1 MFFRALL
8 TDSVY
13 LETDQGL
20 LFDSVSVYL
29 FVTSLTNTETR
40 SLASYF
46 PILDLRLC
54 YTIFGSYLTTIIT
67 IISRT
72 GAIWGPRKYTSH
84 PRWKTYIGIYFW
96 KYDPRD
102 PDGPFVAKHAIISI
116 LQSTHPLN
124 SPSPLNP
131 SQSKSKQ
138 MKTMDFRKV
147 VLTKNYW

>member
-46 PILDLRLC
+46 LTLDVILDYVILSLDH
-54 YTIFGSYLTTIIT
+54 TTIK
-67 IISRT
+67 SQLSS
-72 GAIWGPRKYTSH
+72 AQ
-84 PRWKTYIGIYFW
+84 
-96 KYDPRD
+96 
-102 PDGPFVAKHAIISI
+102 GPFGEQENISH
-116 LQSTHPLN
+116 TPDEK
-124 SPSPLNP
+124 P
-131 SQSKSKQ
+131 
-138 MKTMDFRKV
+138 T
-147 VLTKNYW
+147 

>member
-46 PILDLRLC
+46 PILDVILDYVILSLDH
-54 YTIFGSYLTTIIT
+54 ILQQLSQL
-67 IISRT
+67 S
-72 GAIWGPRKYTSH
+72 AAQ
-84 PRWKTYIGIYFW
+84 
-96 KYDPRD
+96 
-102 PDGPFVAKHAIISI
+102 GPFGDQENI
-116 LQSTHPLN
+116 PLT
-124 SPSPLNP
+124 PDEKP
-131 SQSKSKQ
+131 
-138 MKTMDFRKV
+138 T
-147 VLTKNYW
+147 

>member
-72 GAIWGPRKYTSH
+72 GAIWGTRKYFSH
-84 PRWKTYIGIYFW
+84 PQWKTYIGIFLEVW
-96 KYDPRD
+96 SARPWWAFCCKTCNNLDPTEY
-102 PDGPFVAKHAIISI
+102 P
-116 LQSTHPLN
+116 PLE
-124 SPSPLNP
+124 LTIT
-131 SQSKSKQ
+131 SQSKSIQVIANENNGFQKSC
-138 MKTMDFRKV
+138 F
-147 VLTKNYW
+147 N